1 MGGVHEVPSLVLAV
15 RVLRL
20 FEDEGYRMKPKP
32 PTAAEVS
39 RVMSAL
45 GKRTSAAK
53 KAASAENGKK
63 GGRPKGKKS
72 TR

>member
-1 MGGVHEVPSLVLAV
+1 M
-15 RVLRL
+15 
-20 FEDEGYRMKPKP
+20 KP

-53 KAASAENGKK
+53 KASSAENGKK
-63 GGRPKGKKS
+63 GGRPKKARGE
-72 TR
+72 RR